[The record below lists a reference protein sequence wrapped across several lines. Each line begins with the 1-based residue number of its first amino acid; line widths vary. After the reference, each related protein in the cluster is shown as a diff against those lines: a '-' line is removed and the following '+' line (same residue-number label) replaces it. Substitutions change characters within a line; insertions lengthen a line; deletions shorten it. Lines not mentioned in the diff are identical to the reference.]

1 MPRRAP
7 SLGDE
12 GHRTEAGIAAG
23 VGTHQPPRPGSA
35 LRGHQASEPRPDVS
49 RETTGLTEGSRSSG
63 FAVLTCHRPSLVER
77 FRRPCP
83 MAAGLRR
90 YMPAWRPCR
99 SRAVVSGETSDSGSR
114 LWSHSASQRKG
125 ASPSIAPTRHP
136 GDRRA
141 PGAYAMGGIDAKAER
156 VASLRRT
163 PWRPPLRATSESRP
177 AVAYRDRPLG
187 AAAPSWSG
195 FT

>member
-114 LWSHSASQRKG
+114 LWSHSASHHREWASSGG
-125 ASPSIAPTRHP
+125 ARAWPEWPRHP
-136 GDRRA
+136 
-141 PGAYAMGGIDAKAER
+141 PG
-156 VASLRRT
+156 
-163 PWRPPLRATSESRP
+163 P
-177 AVAYRDRPLG
+177 AGPD
-187 AAAPSWSG
+187 AAARNHRTAPWPATLRDPMFHVKQAKG
-195 FT
+195 GVAEHCAHQTPRRP